1 MIFMISLALGG
12 PLLKSFDERLGTFY
26 LLQYVFAIR
35 VVVYSLFYTLL
46 RDDKI

>member
-12 PLLKSFDERLGTFY
+12 PLRKSFDERLGTFY

-35 VVVYSLFYTLL
+35 VVVYIQPILHITE
-46 RDDKI
+46 R